1 MEGPVSAVV
10 RLTRHGESLTLN
22 RRQRE
27 LAQGGTTLV
36 MSSFVRSRGSVA
48 GEGQVLLAAMQAE
61 RREKQSVVIFHP
73 ANESLV
79 GYYSR
84 QGAVPR

>member
-27 LAQGGTTLV
+27 LAQHGTTLV
-36 MSSFVRSRGSVA
+36 MSSFVRSKGSVA
-48 GEGQVLLAAMQAE
+48 GEGQMLLAAMQAE